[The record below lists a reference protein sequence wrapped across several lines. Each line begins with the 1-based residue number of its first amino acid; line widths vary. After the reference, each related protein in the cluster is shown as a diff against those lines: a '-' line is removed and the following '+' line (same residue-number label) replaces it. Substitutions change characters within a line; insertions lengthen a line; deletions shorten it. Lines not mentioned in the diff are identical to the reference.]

1 MQTRNLTTNVPK
13 NSRSQIVFRT
23 DIFQKWSL
31 GAPDYYIDVTKD
43 DVDELIVL
51 IVGRSKYYLE
61 ISKTWERLV
70 CSSLLRS
77 SSARMK
83 IEMGVLLTASEHWE
97 FFLVLRGS
105 QITHLPPRKFVAPE
119 LRP

>member
-1 MQTRNLTTNVPK
+1 M
-13 NSRSQIVFRT
+13 
-23 DIFQKWSL
+23 
-31 GAPDYYIDVTKD
+31 TKD

-83 IEMGVLLTASEHWE
+83 IEMGGFIDRKRTLGIFLGIEGKSNYSPSSEE
-97 FFLVLRGS
+97 VCG
-105 QITHLPPRKFVAPE
+105 A
-119 LRP
+119 